1 MPKQFAIKR
10 INVDGVNINC
20 YYAGNG
26 KDTIILL
33 HGAGVDSALLSW
45 AEVIPLL
52 SSNYRV
58 IAPDLPGYGASYRI
72 DGEYTL
78 EFYTNIVKGVIDGFD
93 ISPVILTGLSL
104 GGGIGLNMALTYPE
118 LVKFLIPVDAW
129 GLFAKLPWHRLT
141 YWYTRSKLNAKIYAW
156 TGKYR
161 LLIRWL
167 LEYSLIGD
175 KTKVTDELITEVQQ
189 ALLEPGAGKPF
200 ISFQKSEITPTGL
213 KTDLFS
219 RLGEITIPTLLI
231 HGSKDKAVPVRHAI
245 DACKKIPDC
254 ELYLMEGCKH
264 WPQKER
270 PEEFARAILKY
281 LGKQGNRQ
289 TASRETN

>member
-1 MPKQFAIKR
+1 MLKQFATKC

-20 YYAGNG
+20 YYAGKG
-26 KDTIILL
+26 KETIMLL

-58 IAPDLPGYGASYRI
+58 IAPDLPGYGASDRI

-78 EFYTNIVKGVIDGFD
+78 RFYTDMVKGVIHGFD
-93 ISPVILTGLSL
+93 ASPVILNGLSL
-104 GGGIGLNMALTYPE
+104 GGGIGLNLALTYPE
-118 LVKFLIPVDAW
+118 LVKILILVDAW

-141 YWYTRSKLNAKIYAW
+141 YWYTRSRLNVKMYSWA
-156 TGKYR
+156 GKYR
-161 LLIRWL
+161 SLIRWL

-175 KTKVTDELITEVQQ
+175 KTKVTDDLINETQK
-189 ALLEPGAGKPF
+189 ALLIPGAGTPF
-200 ISFQKSEITPTGL
+200 ISFQKSEITSTGL

-245 DACKKIPDC
+245 EACKNIPDC
-254 ELYLMEGCKH
+254 DLYLMEGCKH

-270 PEEFARAILKY
+270 PEEFAKAILKY
-281 LGKQGNRQ
+281 LEQNSAKRV
-289 TASRETN
+289 RD